1 MSREDLEKWEARY
14 AAGEASAG
22 EVAPFLVEIEALL
35 PRTGRALDLAGGLG
49 RNAMHFAERGLETT
63 LLDISPRGLLRA
75 ENEAKARGLSIKVV
89 ALDLESDS
97 LPQGPFDLVV
107 CTWFLLA
114 PAQWQAIA
122 GSLSPEGRMVY
133 VHPTVENITRHAHPG
148 RRFLCEP
155 EAVEAALTGAG
166 FEAIRFNCGW
176 ERAGNHTARL
186 LARLR

>member
-1 MSREDLEKWEARY
+1 MSREDFEKWEARY
-14 AAGEASAG
+14 AVGDASVS
-22 EVAPFLVEIEALL
+22 EVDPFVVEIEALL
-35 PRTGRALDLAGGLG
+35 PRSGRALDLAGGLG
-49 RNAMHFAERGLETT
+49 RNALHLAARGLETT

-75 ENEAKARGLSIKVV
+75 ENEAKARGLSIESV
-89 ALDLESDS
+89 AADLEADP
-97 LPQGPFDLVV
+97 LPPGPFDLVV
-107 CTWFLLA
+107 CTWFLLT
-114 PAQWQAIA
+114 PAMWQAIA

-133 VHPTVENITRHAHPG
+133 VHPTVENFTRHAHPS

-176 ERAGNHTARL
+176 DRAGNHTARL